1 MYEVVYLDIYN
12 ALKTYFGYTEFKEGQ
27 ENLIRGILAGRDVLG
42 IMPTGGGKSL
52 CYQLPAILLEG
63 VTIVVSPLISLMK
76 DQVDALNEIGI
87 SGTFINSTLDD
98 NEFNYRVQEIKEG
111 KYKIIYVAPE
121 RLNTFSFINLVNSI
135 KVSMVAVDEAHC
147 ISQWGHD
154 FRPSYVEIPRFI
166 KTFYNRPIVACYT
179 ATATK
184 EVVREIKSL
193 IALKNPIESIIGFDR
208 PNLYY
213 QVLKVSNKYS
223 YIVDYIRNSFQNESG
238 IIYCSTR
245 KTVESLTEKL
255 SEEGFSVIGYHGG
268 MDANIRQRNQ
278 DDFIFNRVQIIIA
291 TNAFGM
297 GIDKPDVRF
306 VIHYNM
312 PQNMEAYY
320 QEAGRAGRDGE
331 PSRCTL
337 LYSPSDIVK
346 QKLLIQSN
354 PISMERE
361 TLLYQNLQYL
371 IDYCHTNNC
380 LRNSI
385 LEYFGETITESSCG
399 NCGNCLDRSEMV
411 DITIESQKILSCI
424 YRVQE
429 RYGLTT
435 VIQVLRG
442 SKNKRIIEFGL
453 DNVST
458 YGIMK
463 EYSEGSLR
471 EIIMTL
477 VSRGYIYIT
486 ADKFPVLKLSQTAG
500 EVLRGQVKVYHKKH
514 LIEIKSSKDKKGLS
528 IKDMNENFDE
538 ELFQELKSVRY
549 SLSQDK
555 KLAPFMIFHDSTLIE
570 MASLFP
576 QDKESMMMIKGLGL
590 KKYESYGEVF
600 LKVITDY
607 CIKNGVSSIIS
618 RDEKIVREDLV
629 DRYKSTYNCY
639 QEGLSLEEISKTRN
653 FTINTIIEHLSKC
666 EEQGQTVNWSRFLT
680 PIKEEKILEVIN
692 RIGFERLKPIKELL
706 PEEFTYE
713 DIKVVIAKNGLK

>member
-442 SKNKRIIEFGL
+442 SKK
-453 DNVST
+453 
-458 YGIMK
+458 
-463 EYSEGSLR
+463 
-471 EIIMTL
+471 
-477 VSRGYIYIT
+477 
-486 ADKFPVLKLSQTAG
+486 
-500 EVLRGQVKVYHKKH
+500 
-514 LIEIKSSKDKKGLS
+514 
-528 IKDMNENFDE
+528 
-538 ELFQELKSVRY
+538 
-549 SLSQDK
+549 
-555 KLAPFMIFHDSTLIE
+555 
-570 MASLFP
+570 
-576 QDKESMMMIKGLGL
+576 
-590 KKYESYGEVF
+590 
-600 LKVITDY
+600 
-607 CIKNGVSSIIS
+607 
-618 RDEKIVREDLV
+618 
-629 DRYKSTYNCY
+629 
-639 QEGLSLEEISKTRN
+639 
-653 FTINTIIEHLSKC
+653 
-666 EEQGQTVNWSRFLT
+666 
-680 PIKEEKILEVIN
+680 
-692 RIGFERLKPIKELL
+692 
-706 PEEFTYE
+706 
-713 DIKVVIAKNGLK
+713 